1 MEHTWLSIL
10 MLLAIVVAV
19 IYGIYKSLSG
29 PYDAEKINRNKPYVV
44 IKPLSENLFH
54 LTLLSELTLQ
64 NAKTIGVLAKTVYY
78 SLENDLEN
86 AEKILASMRQR
97 CLDSEW
103 VPDARQPVFIYIHD
117 FLIPQL
123 KSS

>member
-1 MEHTWLSIL
+1 MEHTWFGIA
-10 MLLAIVVAV
+10 MLLALVVAV

-54 LTLLSELTLQ
+54 LSLLSELTIL
-64 NAKTIGVLAKTVYY
+64 NAPTIGVLAKTVYY
-78 SLENDLEN
+78 TLENDLEN
-86 AEKILASMRQR
+86 AEEILTIMRQR

-103 VPDARQPVFIYIHD
+103 APDARQPVFIYVHD
-117 FLIPQL
+117 FLIPQF
-123 KSS
+123 KPV